1 MISLLCKVIFFL
13 SEKRMKAQE
22 FASFTCFLLK
32 KLQEIK
38 FIIRY
43 TQKEDAS

>member
-1 MISLLCKVIFFL
+1 MMNDAKLYNFFQKKERKPKNLHSLPV
-13 SEKRMKAQE
+13 
-22 FASFTCFLLK
+22 FLLK

>member
-1 MISLLCKVIFFL
+1 
-13 SEKRMKAQE
+13 MKAQE
-22 FASFTCFLLK
+22 FAFFACVFTK

-43 TQKEDAS
+43 TQKEDES